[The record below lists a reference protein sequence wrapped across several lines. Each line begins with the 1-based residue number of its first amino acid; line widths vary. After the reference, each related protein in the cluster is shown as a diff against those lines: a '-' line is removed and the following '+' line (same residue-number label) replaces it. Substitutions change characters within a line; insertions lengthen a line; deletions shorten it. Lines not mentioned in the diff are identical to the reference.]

1 MHGDL
6 VTQAAL
12 TGLRCIV
19 VVVSHRSL
27 IKSLAAYMLL
37 FTALFIMQPISVRA
51 GDFASISKSPEQLMY
66 RLKDRLRLT
75 EEQETKIQPI
85 IDENFK
91 KRSEILKN
99 GGQDGKSEKSAL
111 QELQWSTDMQIGKV
125 LTEDQMKEYE
135 KLREEESEKKT
146 QHNDMQGGR
155 GKRTGG
161 VRGF

>member
-1 MHGDL
+1 MHNF
-6 VTQAAL
+6 VTQAAM
-12 TGLRCIV
+12 TALRRV
-19 VVVSHRSL
+19 VVLVSHRSL
-27 IKSLAAYMLL
+27 IKFLVAYILL
-37 FTALFIMQPISVRA
+37 FDALFIIQPISARA
-51 GDFASISKSPEQLMY
+51 GDFSIISKSPEQLMS
-66 RLKDRLRLT
+66 RLKERLRLT
-75 EEQETKIQPI
+75 EEQETKIKPI

-99 GGQDGKSEKSAL
+99 RGQGGKSEKSAL
-111 QELQWSTDMQIGKV
+111 QELHWSSDMQIGKI

-161 VRGF
+161 MRRF